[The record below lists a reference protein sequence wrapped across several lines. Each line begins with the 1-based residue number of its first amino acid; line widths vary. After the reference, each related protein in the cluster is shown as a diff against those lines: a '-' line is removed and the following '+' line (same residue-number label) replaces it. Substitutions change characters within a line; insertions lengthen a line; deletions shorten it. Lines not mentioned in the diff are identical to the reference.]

1 MDIASRGSLRTRI
14 EGLVILLVSIG
25 YLWETFN
32 IPDFYQLP
40 DTPGPK
46 TFPELLGIV
55 FAAMG
60 LWLLVSPRDLI
71 ARLRTRAAATETTPV
86 APVTA
91 DEHAESGAPAGG
103 LLARLGLDWHFV
115 ALWAVVLGYLWFMPD
130 VGFPVATFVLLVL
143 FTMLLG
149 EMRWHVVLGLSL
161 AVTVVVFFGFKYGLN
176 VRLPWGVLEPLV
188 N

>member
-14 EGLVILLVSIG
+14 EGLVILLVSLG

-60 LWLLVSPRDLI
+60 LWLLVSPRDLM
-71 ARLRTRAAATETTPV
+71 ARLRARSAPAAGTAPAAPAAADDHA
-86 APVTA
+86 APT
-91 DEHAESGAPAGG
+91 GG
-103 LLARLGLDWHFV
+103 LFARLGLDWHFV